1 MILFVISCIVSDYFV
16 VVFPDNVFALGAR
29 FVCTI
34 LMHLQVESDTRQGL
48 SMLKYTVNHWE
59 EFRNPKIAFTIGT
72 MQMIGGIATE
82 VCCIIYLSSINDTI
96 NTVIKFIALGNIAK
110 VDDFYAGALKGDY
123 PLRPKVSMLIVN
135 HRIDFWG
142 ENSKLKRTNQ

>member
-1 MILFVISCIVSDYFV
+1 
-16 VVFPDNVFALGAR
+16 
-29 FVCTI
+29 
-34 LMHLQVESDTRQGL
+34 
-48 SMLKYTVNHWE
+48 
-59 EFRNPKIAFTIGT
+59 